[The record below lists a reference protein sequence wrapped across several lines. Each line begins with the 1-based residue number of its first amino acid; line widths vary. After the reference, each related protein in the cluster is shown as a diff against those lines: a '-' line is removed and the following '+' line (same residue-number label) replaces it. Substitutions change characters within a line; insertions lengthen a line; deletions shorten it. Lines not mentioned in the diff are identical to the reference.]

1 MKKVATIFFL
11 LFLLVT
17 TAAVVVVKGRGAERN
32 LIGVWEKEGL
42 DFERVNFEGHE
53 IKSIILQAQ
62 ENEIS
67 HDLIV
72 DRINMWEFSRDNLKV
87 INNTKKENNN
97 LTWKLKGRGH
107 ILEITDNKTKSVESY
122 QIQELS
128 DDKLVVFANI
138 DLQVRGI
145 VKITFK
151 KNKPN
156 YAKKI

>member
-1 MKKVATIFFL
+1 MKKVAAIFFL

-17 TAAVVVVKGRGAERN
+17 TAAVVVVKGKGAERN
-32 LIGVWEKEGL
+32 LIGAWQKESL

-53 IKSIILQAQ
+53 IKSLILQAQ
-62 ENEIS
+62 EKEIS

-72 DRINMWEFSRDNLKV
+72 DRIKTWEFTSNNLKI
-87 INNTKKENNN
+87 INNIKKENNH

-107 ILEITDNKTKSVESY
+107 ILEITDTKTNHVESY

-145 VKITFK
+145 VKITFR
-151 KNKPN
+151 KNKTN

>member
-1 MKKVATIFFL
+1 MKKVAAIFFI

-17 TAAVVVVKGRGAERN
+17 TATVVVVRGKGVERD
-32 LIGVWEKEGL
+32 LIGSWQKESL
-42 DFERVNFEGHE
+42 DFERVNVEGHE
-53 IKSIILQAQ
+53 IRSMILQAQ
-62 ENEIS
+62 DNEVS
-67 HDLIV
+67 HKLIV
-72 DRINMWEFSRDNLKV
+72 DKIDMWKFSSDNLKI
-87 INNTKKENNN
+87 INNTKEENNH

-107 ILEITDNKTKSVESY
+107 ILEITDTKTNNVESY

-128 DDKLVVFANI
+128 NDRLVVFANI

-151 KNKPN
+151 RNKIN

>member
-1 MKKVATIFFL
+1 MKKVAAIFII

-17 TAAVVVVKGRGAERN
+17 TATVVVVRGKGLERN
-32 LIGVWEKEGL
+32 LLGSWQKESL
-42 DFERVNFEGHE
+42 DFERVNVEGHE
-53 IKSIILQAQ
+53 IRSMILQAQ
-62 ENEIS
+62 DSEVS
-67 HDLIV
+67 HKLIV
-72 DRINMWEFSRDNLKV
+72 DKIDMWKFSSDNLKI
-87 INNTKKENNN
+87 INNTKEENNH

-107 ILEITDNKTKSVESY
+107 ILEITDTRTKSVESY

-128 DDKLVVFANI
+128 NDKLVVFANI

-151 KNKPN
+151 KNKTD

>member
-1 MKKVATIFFL
+1 MKKVAAIFFI

-17 TAAVVVVKGRGAERN
+17 TATVVVVRGKGLERN
-32 LIGVWEKEGL
+32 LIGSWQKESL
-42 DFERVNFEGHE
+42 NFERVNVEGHE
-53 IKSIILQAQ
+53 IRSMILRAQ
-62 ENEIS
+62 DNEVS
-67 HDLIV
+67 HKLIV
-72 DRINMWEFSRDNLKV
+72 DKIDMWKFSSDNLKI
-87 INNTKKENNN
+87 INNTKEENNH

-107 ILEITDNKTKSVESY
+107 ILEITDTKTNNVESY

-128 DDKLVVFANI
+128 NDKLVVFANI

-151 KNKPN
+151 KNNIN